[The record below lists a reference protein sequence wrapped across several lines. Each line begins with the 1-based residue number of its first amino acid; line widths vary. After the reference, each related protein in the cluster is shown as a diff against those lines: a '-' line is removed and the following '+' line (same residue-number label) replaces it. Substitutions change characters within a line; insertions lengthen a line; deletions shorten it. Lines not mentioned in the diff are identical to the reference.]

1 MIKIKGPDKQTFRH
15 DNLWPSCSLSSEKW
29 GKKED
34 YRIWYAGMLAV
45 AFRQLLGHVSN
56 SENDNTLPI
65 KGSTVL
71 HDTVCYNT
79 SNKDKRRAATET
91 ATEWLNSGSSQS
103 SWQQATSDSA
113 YPPTH
118 LTHSHI
124 ILPTQIYIPTYV
136 QYCMPFKILIS
147 WIPQLQYL
155 K

>member
-1 MIKIKGPDKQTFRH
+1 
-15 DNLWPSCSLSSEKW
+15 
-29 GKKED
+29 
-34 YRIWYAGMLAV
+34 MLAV

-65 KGSTVL
+65 KDNTVL
-71 HDTVCYNT
+71 YDTVCYNT
-79 SNKDKRRAATET
+79 SNKDKRRTATET

-124 ILPTQIYIPTYV
+124 ILPTHIHTHICTVLHVIQNSDLMNTPTTTFQV
-136 QYCMPFKILIS
+136 VF
-147 WIPQLQYL
+147 
-155 K
+155 